1 MKSISEVFGKK
12 VFNDVTMKLMLPP
25 EAYRALKKH
34 MEDGTELEPAVADS
48 IAAVMK
54 DWAIEHGA
62 THYTHW
68 FQPMTGI
75 TAEKHDSFLS
85 PIGDG
90 TVIMHFSGKE
100 LIKGE
105 PDASSFPSGGIRA
118 TFEARGYTAWDPSS
132 YVFIKGRTL
141 CIPTVFCS
149 YGGEALDKKT
159 PLLLSIEAI
168 SNQSCRVLKALGKE
182 TSRVI
187 PSVGPEQEYFLI
199 PEDLYQKRKDLR
211 FCGRTLFGA
220 KPPKTQEL
228 DDHYF
233 GVIKPDVEKYMEDLN
248 ERLWELGV
256 QANTE
261 HNEVA
266 PSQHELAPIFN
277 NANLA
282 SDHNQLTMEIMK
294 KTAKD
299 HGLVCLLH
307 EKPFAGINGSGKHIN
322 WSLATAEGENLL
334 KPGKDPAHNIPFLLF
349 LCAVI
354 KGVDEYQD
362 LLRISVASAGNDH
375 RLGGSEAPPA
385 IISMFLGD
393 DLTEILDELESGAPE
408 AFEMQ
413 ESAGFAE
420 TPDAAEKSETAG
432 TPFLGTRATVLPDI
446 KQDTTDRNRTSP
458 FAFTGNRFEFRMPG
472 SETSVSCPVYMLNTI
487 VAEELSQFADRLE
500 NDAAEIKKS
509 AKNSEEEAQKLNDA
523 AIELIRTVYR
533 QHKRIVFNGN
543 NYSEEWVSTAQS
555 RGLLNLPSTADALA
569 HFTAEKNLSLFAR
582 HGIFSEA
589 EIRARQVIL
598 CEEYAKTINIE
609 ALTLLDMINK
619 DIIPAVSR
627 YTGKLSESGAAKKA
641 LLGSDVSKVEEA
653 LISTLS
659 SLCGELYGKAS
670 ELSDLLGAAEA
681 LQNGN
686 AAEDP
691 ADAAGTL
698 ARHYCDYVIPMM
710 ESIRQIIDELEP
722 HMASD
727 FWPFPTYGELLFA

>member
-12 VFNDVTMKLMLPP
+12 VFNDAVMKLMLPP
-25 EAYRALKKH
+25 EAYSALKKH
-34 MEDGTELEPAVADS
+34 MEEGTELEPAVADA

-62 THYTHW
+62 THFTHW

-85 PIGDG
+85 PAGDG

-132 YVFIKGRTL
+132 YVFIKGKTL
-141 CIPTVFCS
+141 CIPTAFCS

-159 PLLLSIEAI
+159 PLLLSIETI
-168 SNQSCRVLKALGKE
+168 SRQACRVLKILGKK
-182 TSRVI
+182 TSRVT
-187 PSVGPEQEYFLI
+187 PSVGSEQEYFLI
-199 PEDLYQKRKDLR
+199 PEELYKKRKDLR

-220 KPPKTQEL
+220 KPPKSQEL

-233 GVIKPDVEKYMEDLN
+233 GVIKPGVEKYMEDLN
-248 ERLWELGV
+248 EKLWELGV

-266 PSQHELAPIFN
+266 PSQHELAPIFS
-277 NANLA
+277 NANMA
-282 SDHNQLTMEIMK
+282 SDHNQLTMEVMK
-294 KTAKD
+294 KTAEA

-322 WSLATAEGENLL
+322 WSLATEEGENLL

-349 LCAVI
+349 LSAVI

-393 DLTEILDELESGAPE
+393 DLTEILDKLERGS
-408 AFEMQ
+408 
-413 ESAGFAE
+413 S
-420 TPDAAEKSETAG
+420 TDTVVTAS
-432 TPFLGTRATVLPDI
+432 PFMGTRATVLPDI
-446 KQDTTDRNRTSP
+446 KKDTTDRNRTSP

-487 VAEELSQFADRLE
+487 VAEELRQFADRLE
-500 NDAAEIKKS
+500 EAAEEMEKS
-509 AKNSEEEAQKLNDA
+509 AENPEKKMRKLEEV
-523 AIELIRTVYR
+523 AIDLIRNTYR

-543 NYSEEWVSTAQS
+543 NYSDEWVRTARS
-555 RGLLNLPSTADALA
+555 RGLLDLPSTADALA
-569 HFTAEKNLSLFAR
+569 HFTEDKNLTLFAR
-582 HGIFSEA
+582 HGIFTEA

-598 CEEYAKTINIE
+598 YEEYAKTLNIE
-609 ALTLLDMINK
+609 ALTLMDMIHK
-619 DIIPAVSR
+619 EIIPAVSR
-627 YTGKLSESGAAKKA
+627 YSGELAEAASTKNK
-641 LLGSDVSKVEEA
+641 LLGSDVSKTEEV

-659 SLCGELYGKAS
+659 CLCGELHGKTQ
-670 ELSDLLGAAEA
+670 ELSSLLAEAEA
-681 LQNGN
+681 LQNED
-686 AAEDP
+686 AAKEP
-691 ADAAGTL
+691 ADAAAQL
-698 ARHYCDYVIPMM
+698 ARHYCDQVIPMM
-710 ESIRQIIDELEP
+710 ESIRLTIDELEQNT
-722 HMASD
+722 ASD